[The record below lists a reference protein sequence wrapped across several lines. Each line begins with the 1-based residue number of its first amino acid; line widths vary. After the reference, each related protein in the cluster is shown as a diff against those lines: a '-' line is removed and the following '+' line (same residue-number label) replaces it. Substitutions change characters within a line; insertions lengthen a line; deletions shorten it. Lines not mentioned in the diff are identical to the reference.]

1 MMQNDPALWVIL
13 WHRIMLWVNAFVLT
27 YRLLV

>member
-1 MMQNDPALWVIL
+1 
-13 WHRIMLWVNAFVLT
+13 MLWVNAFVLT